1 MTEQFVPPLARTLPA
16 LVLEA
21 AQRHAGRV
29 FVEDGDIVVDYADL
43 PARAFE
49 VSRALIAHGIAAGDR
64 VAIWA
69 PNRAEWLLAALGI
82 HCAGAVMVPIN
93 TRMKGLEAADIL
105 ERSGSRVLF
114 VVDDFLGTD
123 YPAMLA
129 DCRPA
134 NLEKVVA
141 IGASG
146 VHCQASVRSATR
158 MMALRERGLA
168 DTSAALGLIRSSA
181 TSFMT
186 LGGAKGIRRS

>member
-64 VAIWA
+64 IAIWA

-93 TRMKGLEAADIL
+93 SKATAAYNMPSGWASEL
-105 ERSGSRVLF
+105 PPRGSRR
-114 VVDDFLGTD
+114 
-123 YPAMLA
+123 
-129 DCRPA
+129 C
-134 NLEKVVA
+134 
-141 IGASG
+141 
-146 VHCQASVRSATR
+146 
-158 MMALRERGLA
+158 
-168 DTSAALGLIRSSA
+168 AA
-181 TSFMT
+181 
-186 LGGAKGIRRS
+186 

>member
-64 VAIWA
+64 IAIWA

-105 ERSGSRVLF
+105 ARHAALTAHQRRQL
-114 VVDDFLGTD
+114 TA
-123 YPAMLA
+123 PLA
-129 DCRPA
+129 NGDLVQAAP
-134 NLEKVVA
+134 L
-141 IGASG
+141 IGDKAG
-146 VHCQASVRSATR
+146 AHFDHDATR
-158 MMALRERGLA
+158 VAQ
-168 DTSAALGLIRSSA
+168 DTGNHV
-181 TSFMT
+181 
-186 LGGAKGIRRS
+186 